1 MEEACNLIGTWIE
14 PKLIIPAL
22 IALISSG
29 VFPFLLHKYKVK
41 REREEKL
48 FDTRKGE
55 YQQYFKVM
63 ENAARLAGQEYG
75 EFMAKTLPEASL
87 RLYQENSSPDSV
99 VNYQKVMHEFTKEVQ
114 EGFQK
119 ATHELVGL
127 RIVCSNKL
135 EQYLDKFEGLYKE
148 ILNLQPKM
156 LEDIKESMGV
166 EAFITGD
173 FNFESP
179 TQQEMVALGNELGEV
194 RNQIIKQM
202 RSELGYKS

>member
-1 MEEACNLIGTWIE
+1 MEEACNFIGAWIE
-14 PKLIIPAL
+14 PKLIIPAF

-29 VFPFLLHKYKVK
+29 IFPFLLHKYKVK

-48 FDTRKGE
+48 FDTRKEE

-75 EFMAKTLPEASL
+75 EFMAKTLPEASR
-87 RLYQENSSPDSV
+87 RLYQENSSPDSI
-99 VNYQKVMHEFTKEVQ
+99 VNYQKVMHDFTKGVQ

-135 EQYLDKFEGLYKE
+135 EQHLDKFECLYKE
-148 ILNLQPKM
+148 ILGLQPRM
-156 LEDIKESMGV
+156 LEEIKESLGV
-166 EAFITGD
+166 EAFVTGD

-179 TQQEMVALGNELGEV
+179 AQQKMVALGNELGEV

-202 RSELGYKS
+202 RHELGYRS